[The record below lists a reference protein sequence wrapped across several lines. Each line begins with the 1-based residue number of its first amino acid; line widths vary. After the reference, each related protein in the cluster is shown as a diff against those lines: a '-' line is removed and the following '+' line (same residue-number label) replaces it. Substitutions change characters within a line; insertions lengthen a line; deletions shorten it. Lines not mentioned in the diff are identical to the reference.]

1 MNIKMIEAFG
11 IALVITLIAY
21 PLVIPFLHR
30 VKFGQTVRADG
41 PQSHLAKSGTPTMG
55 GTVFIIASI
64 LTTIIVEPQA
74 LTDLNLLV
82 VMLAFVGYGAIG
94 FIDDF
99 IIVVKKDNEGLKP
112 KAKFLLQSLLAI
124 AFYLLYRNVNDT
136 QIIIPFVHKY
146 LDLGHFYIIVVFFMF
161 TGASNA
167 VNLTDGLDGL
177 CSGLSILA
185 IIPFIYFCVRSNMMD
200 VAIFL
205 CAVEG
210 SLLGYLR
217 YNWHPAKIFMGDT
230 GSLALGGLLAAVAMV
245 TKEEIALVFV
255 GGVFVIETLSCILQ
269 VGYFKATHGKRLF
282 RMAPIHHHFEL
293 GGMSEVHVVLM
304 FWAVGLLLCIL
315 GIAMGMAL

>member
-1 MNIKMIEAFG
+1 
-11 IALVITLIAY
+11 
-21 PLVIPFLHR
+21 
-30 VKFGQTVRADG
+30 
-41 PQSHLAKSGTPTMG
+41 MG

-230 GSLALGGLLAAVAMV
+230 GSLALGGLLAAVAMI